1 MTKRRLLCFAMAMA
15 VASPLVA
22 CSTAGGRADATETP
36 TPSPK
41 QAIAE
46 AALVLDVRTAD
57 EFASGHLP
65 QAVNIPVD
73 EVQARVEEIATKVG
87 GDRTKPI
94 AIYCASGNRA
104 GKAESMLEKA
114 GFTRVTNAGGYAG
127 LKG

>member
-1 MTKRRLLCFAMAMA
+1 MSKRRLLCFTLAMA

-22 CSTAGGRADATETP
+22 CSTAGGRADATAP
-36 TPSPK
+36 AASPK

-65 QAVNIPVD
+65 EAVNIPVD
-73 EVQARVEEIATKVG
+73 EVEARVEEIAAKVG

-114 GFTRVTNAGGYAG
+114 GFTKVTNAGGYAS